1 MGNKQSGGAGKGFK
15 STLKSYGSGETDVEG
30 VNNEKRRSLTPSQKK
45 EQDQEL
51 YFTVRGYVDEEGKFV
66 NGGTGDS
73 EATAKT
79 MILDGA
85 RPFWRDQLGNNVMH
99 EAAAR
104 GLNETVKLIL
114 KLYPECLEIEGQYD
128 NTALTMA
135 MMKDQRDTIKLLIDQ
150 RAANPFFHL
159 VKGHINEDLF
169 NFTLNYYEEVYGED
183 GLKDMV
189 KNCDKL
195 IRDEDREEAVPAN
208 CKQRVA
214 ELCGYV

>member
-1 MGNKQSGGAGKGFK
+1 MDQEKPTLRELTTKNDDLSHPVRKKNRTKNFTSQSEVNRIIMLYFRNYQPLLIKCQKFSYKGFVVEIWK
-15 STLKSYGSGETDVEG
+15 KSYFPG
-30 VNNEKRRSLTPSQKK
+30 K
-45 EQDQEL
+45 
-51 YFTVRGYVDEEGKFV
+51 FTSISGYVDEEGKFV

-104 GLNETVKLIL
+104 GLPWVQIFFTMKMKTKNFIAWDFFKISVPILNPWKNETVKLIL

-150 RAANPFFHL
+150 VER
-159 VKGHINEDLF
+159 KW
-169 NFTLNYYEEVYGED
+169 NF
-183 GLKDMV
+183 
-189 KNCDKL
+189 KL
-195 IRDEDREEAVPAN
+195 QI
-208 CKQRVA
+208 
-214 ELCGYV
+214 